1 MEEVKDNALHVEMTS
16 TVTKGGLTEEEIQ
29 LQEALSNYVP
39 DTDAEK
45 KLVRKIDLH
54 LMPTLWVMYI
64 LNYVDRTNIGNA
76 RIAGMEDDLGLDA
89 QKYAWI
95 LSIFFF
101 GYLIMEVP
109 SNMILSRSRPSIF
122 LPAIMLVWGALS
134 AVMACAPN
142 YGSMLAFRFILGCVE
157 SGFFPGVLF
166 VMSCWY
172 KAAEIGKR
180 FAIFYSA
187 AVLSGAFGGLLAGGI
202 TDGLNNAHGI
212 AGWRWLFIIEG
223 VATVGVAVIAKFI
236 LLDFPQTSPVLTL
249 EERQLA
255 TVRIIADSAAS
266 GSASGSSADN
276 RLSHWEAFKAAAT
289 DPRTY
294 SFMLLFVLDVGAGTI
309 SYFIP
314 TITKSLGYDTVMAQY
329 MTVPVYA
336 VATVALNICAYSA
349 DRNEERRWHITS
361 ALSLGFIC
369 AMVCAIVETP
379 VVRYVMLCFVAA
391 GIWSALPLIL
401 AWASKTIDLP
411 AEKRAIAIAM
421 INAVGNLSSVYGS
434 QIWPTSSAPNYTL
447 GWGIT
452 AGFLGAGACV
462 AALMPVFIKL
472 VPNKLTKAEIALK
485 ERGERIVAEA
495 GAL

>member
-1 MEEVKDNALHVEMTS
+1 MGSLLLLLWLPHHGSAIQYDSQSKPSLNISPFYSRLH
-16 TVTKGGLTEEEIQ
+16 
-29 LQEALSNYVP
+29 
-39 DTDAEK
+39 
-45 KLVRKIDLH
+45 
-54 LMPTLWVMYI
+54 
-64 LNYVDRTNIGNA
+64 
-76 RIAGMEDDLGLDA
+76 RIWL
-89 QKYAWI
+89 
-95 LSIFFF
+95 F
-101 GYLIMEVP
+101 
-109 SNMILSRSRPSIF
+109 SR
-122 LPAIMLVWGALS
+122 L
-134 AVMACAPN
+134 
-142 YGSMLAFRFILGCVE
+142 
-157 SGFFPGVLF
+157 LF

-187 AVLSGAFGGLLAGGI
+187 AVISGAFGGLLAGGI
-202 TDGLNNAHGI
+202 TNGLHEAHGI

-223 VATVGVAVIAKFI
+223 VATVGVAIVAKFI
-236 LLDFPQTSPVLTL
+236 LLDFPQSSPVLTL

-266 GSASGSSADN
+266 GSASGSSRDD

-289 DPRTY
+289 DPAHI
-294 SFMLLFVLDVGAGTI
+294 LFHASLRPRRRRRHNFI
-309 SYFIP
+309 FIP
-314 TITKSLGYDTVMAQY
+314 TITKSLGYDTVKAQY

-336 VATVALNICAYSA
+336 VATLCLNICAYSA
-349 DRNEERRWHITS
+349 DRHEERTWHITS
-361 ALSLGFIC
+361 ALSLGFIS

-379 VVRYVMLCFVAA
+379 VVRYVMLCFVAS

-434 QIWPTSSAPNYTL
+434 QIWPTKSAPHYTL

-472 VPNKLTKAEIALK
+472 VPNKLTKAELALK
-485 ERGERIVAEA
+485 ERGEKMVAEA
-495 GAL
+495 AAL

>member
-1 MEEVKDNALHVEMTS
+1 MATVKDESFLHVEVEASATS
-16 TVTKGGLTEEEIQ
+16 CGVTAEEIE
-29 LQEALSNYVP
+29 LQQALRDYIP
-39 DTDAEK
+39 ETDAEK
-45 KLVRKIDLH
+45 KLRRKIDLH
-54 LMPTLWVMYI
+54 LMPILWIMYI

-76 RIAGMEDDLGLDA
+76 RIAGMEDDLNLDA
-89 QKYAWI
+89 QRYAWV

-109 SNMILSRSRPSIF
+109 SNMILSRTRPSVF
-122 LPAIMLVWGALS
+122 LPSIMLTWGSLS

-142 YGSMLAFRFILGCVE
+142 YGSMLAFRFILGCIE

-172 KAAEIGKR
+172 KTIEIGKR

-202 TDGLNNAHGI
+202 TGGLHNAHGI

-223 VATVGVAVIAKFI
+223 VATAGVAIIAKFI
-236 LLDFPQTSPVLTL
+236 LLDFPHSSSVLTL

-255 TVRIIADSAAS
+255 TVRILADSSAAS
-266 GSASGSSADN
+266 SSRDS
-276 RLSHWEAFKAAAT
+276 RLTHWEAFKAAAT

-294 SFMLLFVLDVGAGTI
+294 GFMLLFVLDVGAGTI

-314 TITKSLGYDTVMAQY
+314 TITKSLGYTTIVAQY

-336 VATVALNICAYSA
+336 VAAVCLNLCAYSA
-349 DRNEERRWHITS
+349 DRLEDRRWHITG
-361 ALSLGFIC
+361 AMSLGFIC

-379 VVRYVMLCFVAA
+379 VVRYVMLCFVAS

-411 AEKRAIAIAM
+411 AEKRAISIAM

-434 QIWPTSSAPNYTL
+434 QIWPTKSAPNYTL

-462 AALMPVFIKL
+462 AALMPIFIKL
-472 VPNKLTKAEIALK
+472 VPNKLTKGELVLQERAERVA
-485 ERGERIVAEA
+485 AEA
-495 GAL
+495 EAM